1 MDISSFGSLFNPISI
16 EHGKDRMVQSSGVG
30 CNVQVAE
37 ILNCS
42 ELAVPIA
49 ETPRRS
55 LIGMWVSRLL
65 WPGTAVLD
73 VGSGRILRDSERP
86 DLFDFQCGGRGQVK
100 YRQGIV
106 HQRLGDLAQLRQLW
120 NSPPNIC

>member
-1 MDISSFGSLFNPISI
+1 MA
-16 EHGKDRMVQSSGVG
+16 ESSGVG

-73 VGSGRILRDSERP
+73 VGSCRILRDSERP

-106 HQRLGDLAQLRQLW
+106 HPRLGILLNCVSYGTLLPIFVEM
-120 NSPPNIC
+120 NSESILK